1 MTPTEK
7 RHYWQQHIDAWQ
19 RSGLSQKAY
28 CQREALAVSNFGY
41 WRRRLS
47 GGTPDTR
54 FIPLGVA
61 PVSSVT
67 RIHLPDGILIEV
79 PTGSLA
85 TVLSVIQRAAAVNSD
100 A

>member
-47 GGTPDTR
+47 GGTP
-54 FIPLGVA
+54 
-61 PVSSVT
+61 VS
-67 RIHLPDGILIEV
+67 
-79 PTGSLA
+79 A
-85 TVLSVIQRAAAVNSD
+85 Q
-100 A
+100 